1 MGFFSKI
8 WKGVKKTF
16 KKIGRG
22 IKKAFKSFGK
32 FMGKIG
38 IVGQIA
44 MMFILPGIGNAMM
57 GTFKGIMA
65 GLGSVASGTS
75 SFAGVANA
83 AQTVLGAAGNFARL
97 VAKPFT
103 TVTDAVGS
111 FISNTSKYI
120 ANKIPGMNTLLN
132 KIPGV
137 NITPA
142 DAPENFFGL
151 GENSVLGRV
160 GTGISNNVQGFV
172 EIGRDLMTG
181 NLKPF
186 GVGVTPASASGVSID
201 PTAEQLE
208 AFTEQGRAFNR
219 PITAQDI
226 YERGSA
232 SLDTN
237 PSLLDMRAPSGD
249 LTQNLLPADPTANVA
264 AKQTLGETLGQKFRD
279 TFTVENVVSTGIDKS
294 FDAVVSTGTAA
305 ILDPVLGEDPPEEPM
320 GIAYTPQFQATDYSG
335 LTEEPLRADTFADF
349 TQRISTGFDDRG
361 LVSSGGAW
369 NNWMRSNLAA

>member
-1 MGFFSKI
+1 MGFFSKV

-16 KKIGRG
+16 KKIGKG
-22 IKKAFKSFGK
+22 IKSAFKKFGK

-38 IVGQIA
+38 IVGQLA

-57 GTFKGIMA
+57 STFSGMMQGLA
-65 GLGSVASGTS
+65 GVAGGSSA
-75 SFAGVANA
+75 FAGVAGA

-103 TVTDAVGS
+103 TITDAVGS

-120 ANKIPGMNTLLN
+120 ANKTGISNLLSRA
-132 KIPGV
+132 GV
-137 NITPA
+137 NITN
-142 DAPENFFGL
+142 APENFFGL

-208 AFTEQGRAFNR
+208 AFTEQGLDFNR
-219 PITAQDI
+219 PITPEDI
-226 YERGSA
+226 YRQGTA

-237 PSLLDMRAPSGD
+237 PSLLDMQTSASPTGD
-249 LTQNLLPADPTANVA
+249 LTKNLLPADPTANVA
-264 AKQTLGETLGQKFRD
+264 VKQTLGQKFRD

-294 FDAVVSTGTAA
+294 FDALVSTGTAA

-335 LTEEPLRADTFADF
+335 ITEDPLRADTFADY

>member
-1 MGFFSKI
+1 MGFFSKV

-16 KKIGRG
+16 KKIGG
-22 IKKAFKSFGK
+22 AIKSGFKKFGK
-32 FMGKIG
+32 FMNKIG

-57 GTFKGIMA
+57 STFGGILK

-75 SFAGVANA
+75 AFAGVANA

-103 TVTDAVGS
+103 TITDAVGS
-111 FISNTSKYI
+111 FVGNTSKYL
-120 ANKIPGMNTLLN
+120 ANKIPGMDKLLSRA
-132 KIPGV
+132 GV
-137 NITPA
+137 NMTN
-142 DAPENFFGL
+142 APDSFFGL
-151 GENSVLGRV
+151 GENSVIGRV

-172 EIGRDLMTG
+172 DIGRDLMTG
-181 NLKPF
+181 NLQPF
-186 GVGVTPASASGVSID
+186 GVGVPPASSPASGVSID

-208 AFTEQGRAFNR
+208 SFTEQGRGFNR
-219 PITAQDI
+219 DITPEDI
-226 YERGSA
+226 YRQGTA

-237 PSLLDMRAPSGD
+237 PSLLDMQTPASPAGD
-249 LTQNLLPADPTANVA
+249 LTKNLLPADPTANVA
-264 AKQTLGETLGQKFRD
+264 AKQTLGQKFRD

-305 ILDPVLGEDPPEEPM
+305 ILDPVLGEKPPEEPM

-335 LTEEPLRADTFADF
+335 ITEDPLRADTFADY
-349 TQRISTGFDDRG
+349 TQRISTGFDARG
-361 LVSSGGAW
+361 SVSSGGAW
-369 NNWMRSNLAA
+369 NNWMRSNLAMG

>member
-1 MGFFSKI
+1 MGFFSKV
-8 WKGVKKTF
+8 WKGIKKTF
-16 KKIGRG
+16 KKIGKG
-22 IKKAFKSFGK
+22 IKSAFKKFGK

-57 GTFKGIMA
+57 STFGSMLQ
-65 GLGSVASGTS
+65 GLGTLGRVGQ
-75 SFAGVANA
+75 A

-120 ANKIPGMNTLLN
+120 ANKIPGMNNLL
-132 KIPGV
+132 KRVGIKV
-137 NITPA
+137 T
-142 DAPENFFGL
+142 DAPTDFFGL

-172 EIGRDLMTG
+172 DIGRDLMTG
-181 NLKPF
+181 NLQPF
-186 GVGVTPASASGVSID
+186 GVGLPKTQPMTTDVLGQEVNPNISPDTIPDTLTGTTPPLQSPG
-201 PTAEQLE
+201 
-208 AFTEQGRAFNR
+208 
-219 PITAQDI
+219 PIETQD
-226 YERGSA
+226 
-232 SLDTN
+232 SLR
-237 PSLLDMRAPSGD
+237 SLLGD
-249 LTQNLLPADPTANVA
+249 ARTVEVPG
-264 AKQTLGETLGQKFRD
+264 AKQTLGQTLGQKFRD
-279 TFTVENVVSTGIDKS
+279 TFTVENVASTGIEKS
-294 FDAVVSTGTAA
+294 FDALVSTGTAMV
-305 ILDPVLGEDPPEEPM
+305 LDPILGEDPPEEPM

>member
-1 MGFFSKI
+1 MGFFSKV

-16 KKIGRG
+16 KKIGKG
-22 IKKAFKSFGK
+22 IKKAFKSVGK

-57 GTFKGIMA
+57 STFNGMMQGLA
-65 GLGSVASGTS
+65 GVAGGSSA
-75 SFAGVANA
+75 FAGVAGA

-120 ANKIPGMNTLLN
+120 ANKIPGMSNLLSKAGI
-132 KIPGV
+132 KIT
-137 NITPA
+137 N
-142 DAPENFFGL
+142 APENFFGL

-172 EIGRDLMTG
+172 DIGRDLMTG
-181 NLKPF
+181 NLQPF
-186 GVGVTPASASGVSID
+186 GVGIPKTQPMTIETDALGQETLVNPNMSPVDSTSARDLLTGPAPD
-201 PTAEQLE
+201 PLPQ
-208 AFTEQGRAFNR
+208 
-219 PITAQDI
+219 
-226 YERGSA
+226 S
-232 SLDTN
+232 
-237 PSLLDMRAPSGD
+237 PSLLGD
-249 LTQNLLPADPTANVA
+249 ARTVEVPG
-264 AKQTLGETLGQKFRD
+264 AKQTLGQTLGQKFRD
-279 TFTVENVVSTGIDKS
+279 TFTVENVVSTGVDKS
-294 FDAVVSTGTAA
+294 FDALVSTGTAA
-305 ILDPVLGEDPPEEPM
+305 ILDPVLGEDPPERPLD
-320 GIAYTPQFQATDYSG
+320 IAYTPQFQATDYSG
-335 LTEEPLRADTFADF
+335 ITEDPLRADTFADY

-369 NNWMRSNLAA
+369 NNWMRSNLA

>member
-1 MGFFSKI
+1 MGFFSKV

-16 KKIGRG
+16 KKIGG
-22 IKKAFKSFGK
+22 AIKSGFKKFGK

-57 GTFKGIMA
+57 GTFKGIMS
-65 GLGSVASGTS
+65 GLGALGKVGQ
-75 SFAGVANA
+75 A

-103 TVTDAVGS
+103 TITDAVGS
-111 FISNTSKYI
+111 FVSNTSKYL
-120 ANKIPGMNTLLN
+120 ANKIPGMDKLLSRA
-132 KIPGV
+132 GV
-137 NITPA
+137 NIT
-142 DAPENFFGL
+142 DAPDSFFGL
-151 GENSVLGRV
+151 GENSVIGRV

-172 EIGRDLMTG
+172 DIGKDLMTG
-181 NLKPF
+181 NLQPF
-186 GVGVTPASASGVSID
+186 GVGIPKTQPMTIETDALGQETLVNPNMSPVDSTSTRDMLTGPAPD
-201 PTAEQLE
+201 PLPQ
-208 AFTEQGRAFNR
+208 
-219 PITAQDI
+219 
-226 YERGSA
+226 S
-232 SLDTN
+232 
-237 PSLLDMRAPSGD
+237 PSLLSDARTVEVPG
-249 LTQNLLPADPTANVA
+249 

-294 FDAVVSTGTAA
+294 FDSVVSTGTAA
-305 ILDPVLGEDPPEEPM
+305 ILDPVLGEKPPEEPM

-335 LTEEPLRADTFADF
+335 ITEDPLRADTFADY

-361 LVSSGGAW
+361 FVSSGGAW

>member
-1 MGFFSKI
+1 MGFFSKV

-16 KKIGRG
+16 KKIGG
-22 IKKAFKSFGK
+22 AIKSGFKKFGK

-57 GTFKGIMA
+57 GTFKGIMS
-65 GLGSVASGTS
+65 GLGALGKVGQ
-75 SFAGVANA
+75 A

-103 TVTDAVGS
+103 TITDAVGS
-111 FISNTSKYI
+111 FVSNTSKYL
-120 ANKIPGMNTLLN
+120 ANKIPGMDKLLSRA
-132 KIPGV
+132 GV
-137 NITPA
+137 NITN
-142 DAPENFFGL
+142 APDSFFGL
-151 GENSVLGRV
+151 GENSVIGRV

-172 EIGRDLMTG
+172 DIGRDLMTG
-181 NLKPF
+181 NLQPF
-186 GVGVTPASASGVSID
+186 GVGVPPASSPASGVSID

-208 AFTEQGRAFNR
+208 SFTEQGRGFNR
-219 PITAQDI
+219 DITPEDI
-226 YERGSA
+226 YRQGTA

-237 PSLLDMRAPSGD
+237 PSLLDMQTPASPAGD
-249 LTQNLLPADPTANVA
+249 LTKNLLPADPTANVA

-305 ILDPVLGEDPPEEPM
+305 ILDPVLGEKPPEEPM

-335 LTEEPLRADTFADF
+335 ITEDPLRADTFADY

>member
-16 KKIGRG
+16 KKIGKG

-57 GTFKGIMA
+57 STFGGMLK
-65 GLGSVASGTS
+65 GLGTIAQGTS
-75 SFAGVANA
+75 SFAGIANA

-103 TVTDAVGS
+103 TITDAVGS

-120 ANKIPGMNTLLN
+120 ANKIPGMDTLLN

-142 DAPENFFGL
+142 DAPDAFFGL

-172 EIGRDLMTG
+172 DIGRDLMTG
-181 NLKPF
+181 NEALLKQL
-186 GVGVTPASASGVSID
+186 GVGVAPAPASGVSVD

-208 AFTEQGRAFNR
+208 AFTEQGQAFNR
-219 PITAQDI
+219 PITA
-226 YERGSA
+226 
-232 SLDTN
+232 
-237 PSLLDMRAPSGD
+237 
-249 LTQNLLPADPTANVA
+249 
-264 AKQTLGETLGQKFRD
+264 
-279 TFTVENVVSTGIDKS
+279 
-294 FDAVVSTGTAA
+294 
-305 ILDPVLGEDPPEEPM
+305 
-320 GIAYTPQFQATDYSG
+320 G
-335 LTEEPLRADTFADF
+335 LYRY
-349 TQRISTGFDDRG
+349 
-361 LVSSGGAW
+361 
-369 NNWMRSNLAA
+369 

>member
-16 KKIGRG
+16 KKIGKG
-22 IKKAFKSFGK
+22 IKSAFKSFGK

-38 IVGQIA
+38 IVGQLA

-57 GTFKGIMA
+57 STFSGMMQGLA
-65 GLGSVASGTS
+65 GVAGGTS
-75 SFAGVANA
+75 AFAGIANA

-120 ANKIPGMNTLLN
+120 ADKIPGMSNLLSRAGI
-132 KIPGV
+132 KIT
-137 NITPA
+137 N
-142 DAPENFFGL
+142 APENFFGL

-172 EIGRDLMTG
+172 DIGRDLMTG
-181 NLKPF
+181 NLQPF
-186 GVGVTPASASGVSID
+186 GVGLPKTQPMTTDVLGQEVNPNISPDTIPDTLTGTTPPLQSPG
-201 PTAEQLE
+201 
-208 AFTEQGRAFNR
+208 
-219 PITAQDI
+219 PIQTQD
-226 YERGSA
+226 
-232 SLDTN
+232 SLR
-237 PSLLDMRAPSGD
+237 SLMGD
-249 LTQNLLPADPTANVA
+249 ARTVEVPG
-264 AKQTLGETLGQKFRD
+264 AKQTLGQTLGQKFRD

-335 LTEEPLRADTFADF
+335 ITEDPLRADTFADY

>member
-16 KKIGRG
+16 KKIGKG
-22 IKKAFKSFGK
+22 IKSAFKSFGK

-57 GTFKGIMA
+57 STFSGLMQGLA
-65 GLGSVASGTS
+65 GVAGGTS
-75 SFAGVANA
+75 AFAGVANA

-103 TVTDAVGS
+103 TITDAVGS

-120 ANKIPGMNTLLN
+120 ANKIPGMDTLLN

-142 DAPENFFGL
+142 DAPDAFFGL

-172 EIGRDLMTG
+172 DIGRDLMTG
-181 NLKPF
+181 DLKPF
-186 GVGVTPASASGVSID
+186 GVGVAPAPASVS
-201 PTAEQLE
+201 PE
-208 AFTEQGRAFNR
+208 
-219 PITAQDI
+219 AQDLLD
-226 YERGSA
+226 RGAPSM
-232 SLDTN
+232 DRGD
-237 PSLLDMRAPSGD
+237 PSLLDMRAPSR
-249 LTQNLLPADPTANVA
+249 NVLPTDPTANVA
-264 AKQTLGETLGQKFRD
+264 AKQTLGETVGQKFRD
-279 TFTVENVVSTGIDKS
+279 TFTVENVVSTGVDKS
-294 FDAVVSTGTAA
+294 FDALVSTGTAA
-305 ILDPVLGEDPPEEPM
+305 ILDPVLGEDTPERPLD
-320 GIAYTPQFQATDYSG
+320 IAYTPQFQATDYSG
-335 LTEEPLRADTFADF
+335 ITEDPLRADTFADF

-369 NNWMRSNLAA
+369 NNWMRSNLPAY